1 VHETLVGLGRAV
13 GRLHGLADPKSLHLI
28 ETETDNLRHWLSRS
42 EGTDRGLELAMAL
55 ARAWQELGLGGDG
68 AAWLRRQ
75 VASAP
80 EHDPGAAAARI
91 AAGLIR
97 GWIDVAPEDVEWL
110 RPALDAVAAAGDWEM
125 WLHGS
130 VLATLALGRAGG
142 DLYEAL
148 ELITGERAQ
157 IALGAVADPWF
168 TIQRQAVLAIG
179 PVGAGNFTEARAYL
193 DRVVDAYLELGDR
206 SSALEHLA
214 IKTTFARIIQAWD
227 DLEADLERA
236 APLLEAGLARGA
248 AALIGVERTHL
259 LRGRGHGAAASRA
272 MADAIEALERAG
284 GQRHVASRR
293 VELAGWLQ
301 EEGRT
306 AEALTQVR
314 AALPTLLRH
323 DRLGAAMGLAVLIPL
338 VDGET
343 SALLA
348 GATRRRQSERG
359 LVDLTEERRE
369 EMQRLLA
376 AATQGRE
383 AAEARGAAM
392 DDDELV
398 ELVESIEL
406 R

>member
-1 VHETLVGLGRAV
+1 
-13 GRLHGLADPKSLHLI
+13 
-28 ETETDNLRHWLSRS
+28 
-42 EGTDRGLELAMAL
+42 
-55 ARAWQELGLGGDG
+55 
-68 AAWLRRQ
+68 
-75 VASAP
+75 
-80 EHDPGAAAARI
+80 
-91 AAGLIR
+91 
-97 GWIDVAPEDVEWL
+97 
-110 RPALDAVAAAGDWEM
+110 M